1 MKELANYNSEITDI
15 NVLLLDDDEDDFII
29 VEDMLE
35 ELNGAFNLT
44 VEWEPDYK
52 AALQKL
58 SEKTYD
64 ICLVDFRL
72 GKFSGLDF
80 IEAVRKSGDDI
91 PLILLTGQGDSEIDY
106 KAMKLGASD
115 YLVKG
120 QFDAGLLGRSIRY
133 AINHAISVRE
143 LNANEEKYRS
153 LFMRSVDA
161 IFITSKEHQFIDVNP
176 SLVQLLGY
184 SLQDLLKMSMK
195 AVFKSK
201 KVYSHFNETLI
212 KDSQVKDFETKLCT
226 IDDQELDCIINSV
239 ALKDENDEIYAYQG
253 IIHDLTMRKRA
264 EKELLVAEKLAM
276 TGQIARSIAHEVRNP
291 LTNLSLALEQLRDEI
306 DSNEDAEMF
315 LDIIKRNSSRIEQ
328 LITDMLKSSKPKQ
341 LNKEK
346 LSINEV
352 LDETIEFTKDRLKLR
367 GIKLTKT
374 LADDLPKLSLDKEQL
389 KTAFLNI
396 IINAIEAME
405 ENKGEL
411 SLLTRLSSDHI
422 LVEVADNGKG
432 IPEDEIRKLFDP
444 FFTGKQGGMGL
455 GLTSTQNILNSH
467 KAQIDV
473 ESEVGEGTA
482 FKIYFNTTA

>member
-1 MKELANYNSEITDI
+1 MTELSNFATEITDI
-15 NVLLLDDDEDDFII
+15 DVLLLDDDEDDFII

-35 ELNGAFNLT
+35 ELNGSFNIT
-44 VEWEPDYK
+44 VEWEPDFKK
-52 AALQKL
+52 ALEKISQKA
-58 SEKTYD
+58 YD

-80 IEAVRKSGDDI
+80 IESVRETGNDV
-91 PLILLTGQGDSEIDY
+91 PMILLTGQGDSEIDY

-153 LFMRSVDA
+153 LFLRSVDA

-176 SLVQLLGY
+176 SLVNLLGY
-184 SLQDLLKMSMK
+184 STQDLLRMSMK

-201 KVYSHFNETLI
+201 KTYSHFNESLI
-212 KDSQVKDFETKLCT
+212 KNSQVKDFEAKLCT
-226 IDDQELDCIINSV
+226 IDDNELDCIINSV

-291 LTNLSLALEQLRDEI
+291 LTNLSLALEQLRDEVE
-306 DSNEDAEMF
+306 SNEDADMF

-341 LNKEK
+341 LNKEQ

-352 LDETIEFTKDRLKLR
+352 LEETIGFTDDRLKLR
-367 GIKLTKT
+367 GIKLTT
-374 LADDLPKLSLDKEQL
+374 SFADDLPQLSVDKEQL

-405 ENKGEL
+405 ENNGEL
-411 SLLTRLSSDHI
+411 TITTQSGTDHI
-422 LVEVADNGKG
+422 LVCVADNGTG

-473 ESEVGEGTA
+473 ESEVGEGTT
-482 FKIYFNTTA
+482 FKIYFNTVG

>member
-1 MKELANYNSEITDI
+1 MTELRNYKSEVTDI
-15 NVLLLDDDEDDFII
+15 TVLLLDDDEDDFII

-35 ELNGAFNLT
+35 ELNGSFNIS
-44 VEWEPDYK
+44 VVWEPDYK
-52 AALQKL
+52 EALKKL
-58 SEKTYD
+58 STKTYD

-80 IEAVRKSGDDI
+80 IEAVRQTGNDI

-106 KAMKLGASD
+106 QAMKLGASD

-153 LFMRSVDA
+153 LFLRSVDA

-176 SLVQLLGY
+176 SLVGLLGY
-184 SLQDLLKMSMK
+184 SSQELLKMSMK

-201 KVYSHFNETLI
+201 KVYSQFNETLI
-212 KDSQVKDFETKLCT
+212 KESQIKDFEAKLCT
-226 IDDQELDCIINSV
+226 IDDKELDCIINSI

-291 LTNLSLALEQLRDEI
+291 LTNLSLALEQLRDEVE
-306 DSNEDAEMF
+306 SNEDTDMF
-315 LDIIKRNSSRIEQ
+315 LDIIERNSNRIEQ

-346 LSINEV
+346 LSINDV
-352 LDETIEFTKDRLKLR
+352 LNETIEFTRDRLKLR
-367 GIKLTKT
+367 GIDLTKT
-374 LADDLPKLSLDKEQL
+374 LAADIPQLSADKEQL

-405 ENKGEL
+405 EDKGEL
-411 SLLTRLSSDHI
+411 MVASKLSSEHI
-422 LVEVADNGKG
+422 LVEVTDNGKG

-467 KAQIDV
+467 RAQIDV
-473 ESEVGEGTA
+473 ESEVGEGTT
-482 FKIYFNTTA
+482 FKIYFNIE